1 MKSLF
6 RNKKEKLKSSPE
18 HQRQI
23 RNRIGLILFL
33 FILIVTLL
41 LFNYYQQGLNDW
53 KSIDSNLNIFLLI
66 NLNILLL
73 VTVILLIMRN
83 LVKLVYERRK
93 RKLGFRLKYKLTLA
107 FMLVSS
113 LPMLMFFFI
122 AHGLLKDSLDF
133 WFKGQF
139 SLALKNSSIV
149 VSNLNKREKEDLKVF
164 VQTVAGEYQS
174 FIRAN
179 EISKEPLLDD
189 EWFNKTLNRYRLDGI
204 ALYNSSLVPVQ
215 NWFLEEED
223 SDIWEP
229 LPRELLAQNTLDFPY
244 YLSRKTE
251 NSKISR
257 ALVPL
262 SFNDITYYLEV
273 SKLLTG
279 SDFEDL
285 VTMQSNLANFRNL
298 TLLENPIRANFT
310 TYLLLFTVLIIFGG
324 IWFGYYLAGSIVEPI
339 EILVGGTRRIA
350 KGDLDFQIDLQ
361 VDDEIGMLL
370 DSFNSMTKELL
381 SNRRELAISQEA
393 LIETN
398 KTLEERNVFVE
409 LVLQNIQTGIFS
421 VDNSGYVNG
430 INPYMIRLFQIDP
443 PAVLQKHYL
452 SVLTKEQKK
461 YYEHMN
467 LELTES
473 GQNSVKRDLHLKVDK
488 RMIHVSMELFQ
499 LKNQKGEPLGRLL
512 VVDNLTEIDRST
524 RANAWREVARRIAH
538 EIKNPL
544 TPIQLSTQ
552 RIRRK
557 YLEKVEDPEMM
568 DSCTS
573 TIIREVNGLKKMVNE
588 FSKFARLPEISPSP
602 HNVNEILKD
611 VCDLFQQGLP
621 NGVQLNLIPDPLI
634 PKTLLDAEQMKRVF
648 TNLID
653 NAIAAIGEEG
663 RVDLIS
669 SYYKELKIVTV
680 DVVDNG
686 SGIPSEMMYRIF
698 DPYVTTKKDGT
709 GLGLAI
715 VQQIIS
721 DHGGFI
727 RLKNMEDRGTKFTI
741 ELPA

>member
-1 MKSLF
+1 MLLF

-23 RNRIGLILFL
+23 RNRIGLVFFL

-41 LFNYYQQGLNDW
+41 LFNYYQKGLTDW
-53 KSIDSNLNIFLLI
+53 QSIDSNLNIFLLI

-73 VTVILLIMRN
+73 VTVTLLILRN
-83 LVKLVYERRK
+83 LVKLIYERRR

-107 FMLVSS
+107 FILVSS
-113 LPMLMFFFI
+113 LPLLMFFFI

-149 VSNLNKREKEDLKVF
+149 VSNLNKQQHADLKAYVKY
-164 VQTVAGEYQS
+164 VSHDYLQ
-174 FIRAN
+174 
-179 EISKEPLLDD
+179 LLEGTKSPNLVEEHSD
-189 EWFNKTLNRYRLDGI
+189 WFSEMLKRYRLDGI
-204 ALYNSSLVPVQ
+204 TLYNASLVPMGS
-215 NWFLEEED
+215 WLASEENKE
-223 SDIWEP
+223 IWEP
-229 LPRELLAQNTLDFPY
+229 LSRELLSQGDKDFPFVFS
-244 YLSRKTE
+244 SR
-251 NSKISR
+251 SDFGKISR
-257 ALVPL
+257 AVMPVQI
-262 SFNDITYYLEV
+262 DKVQYYLEV
-273 SKLLTG
+273 SKILTG
-279 SDFEDL
+279 SDFDDL
-285 VTMQSNLANFRNL
+285 ITMQANLANFRNL

-310 TYLLLFTVLIIFGG
+310 TYLLLFTVLITFGG

-339 EILVGGTRRIA
+339 ETLVEGTRRIS

-370 DSFNSMTKELL
+370 DSFNSMTKELMTH
-381 SNRRELAISQEA
+381 RHELAISQEA

-409 LVLQNIQTGIFS
+409 LVLQNIQTAILS

-443 PAVLQKHYL
+443 PVVLQKHYL

-461 YYEHMN
+461 YFEELN
-467 LELTES
+467 LDLTES
-473 GQNSVKRDLHLKVDK
+473 GQNSIKSDLHIRIEK
-488 RMIHVSMELFQ
+488 RTIHVSMELFQ
-499 LKNQKGEPLGRLL
+499 LKNQQGEPLGRLL

-557 YLEKVEDPEMM
+557 YLEELSEPEML
-568 DSCTS
+568 DNCTS

-588 FSKFARLPEISPSP
+588 FSRFARLPEINSSP
-602 HNVNEILKD
+602 NNINDILKD
-611 VCDLFQQGLP
+611 VCDLFNQGLP
-621 NGVQLNLIPDPLI
+621 SRIKLTLNSDPLV
-634 PKTLLDAEQMKRVF
+634 PKTLLDAEQIKRVF

-653 NAIAAIGEEG
+653 NAVAAISGDGQIELA
-663 RVDLIS
+663 V
-669 SYYKELKIVTV
+669 SYHKVLKIVTV
-680 DVVDNG
+680 DVTDTG
-686 SGIPSEMMYRIF
+686 SGIPGEMMYRVF

-727 RLKNMEDRGTKFTI
+727 RLKNTEAKGTRFSI

>member
-1 MKSLF
+1 MSIFK
-6 RNKKEKLKSSPE
+6 NKKEKLKSSPE

-41 LFNYYQQGLNDW
+41 LFNYYQQGLTDW

-73 VTVILLIMRN
+73 VVVTLLIIRN
-83 LVKLVYERRK
+83 LVKLIYERRR

-107 FMLVSS
+107 FMVVSS

-149 VSNLNKREKEDLKVF
+149 VNNLNKQQHEDLKGF
-164 VQTVAGEYQS
+164 VQTVSDDYLKMLK
-174 FIRAN
+174 
-179 EISKEPLLDD
+179 KEKSPNLT
-189 EWFNKTLNRYRLDGI
+189 ERHSVWFNQTLNRYRLDGI
-204 ALYNSSLVPVQ
+204 TLYNTSLIPVGS
-215 NWFLEEED
+215 WLASED
-223 SDIWEP
+223 HHEIWQP
-229 LPRELLAQNTLDFPY
+229 LSREILSQGDKDFPFVVSNRY
-244 YLSRKTE
+244 DFGR
-251 NSKISR
+251 ISR
-257 ALVPL
+257 AVVP
-262 SFNDITYYLEV
+262 IEIGKVQYYLEV
-273 SKLLTG
+273 SNILTG
-279 SDFEDL
+279 SDFDDL
-285 VTMQSNLANFRNL
+285 ITMQANLANFRNL

-310 TYLLLFTVLIIFGG
+310 TYLVLFTVLITFGG

-339 EILVGGTRRIA
+339 ETLVEGTRRIS

-370 DSFNSMTKELL
+370 DSFNAMTKELMT
-381 SNRRELAISQEA
+381 NRHELAISQEA

-409 LVLQNIQTGIFS
+409 LVLQNIQTAILS

-452 SVLTKEQKK
+452 SVLTKEPKR
-461 YYEHMN
+461 YFEELN

-473 GQNSVKRDLHLKVDK
+473 GQNSVKSDLHIRIDK
-488 RMIHVSMELFQ
+488 RTIHVSMELFQ
-499 LKNQKGEPLGRLL
+499 LKNQQGEPLGRLL

-557 YLEKVEDPEMM
+557 YLEELNDPEML
-568 DSCTS
+568 DNATS

-588 FSKFARLPEISPSP
+588 FSRFARLPEISPSP
-602 HNVNEILKD
+602 NNINDILNE
-611 VCDLFQQGLP
+611 VCDLFNQGLP
-621 NGVQLNLIPDPLI
+621 TRINLNLTTDPHV
-634 PKTLLDAEQMKRVF
+634 PKTLLDSEQIKRVF

-653 NAIAAIGEEG
+653 NAVAAISGDG
-663 RVDLIS
+663 QIDLAV
-669 SYYKELKIVTV
+669 SYQKDLKIVTV
-680 DVVDNG
+680 DVADTG
-686 SGIPSEMMYRIF
+686 SGIPGEMVYRIF
-698 DPYVTTKKDGT
+698 DPYVTTKKEGT

-727 RLKNMEDRGTKFTI
+727 RLKNTEAKGTRFSI

>member
-1 MKSLF
+1 MALF

-33 FILIVTLL
+33 FVLIVTLL
-41 LFNYYQQGLNDW
+41 LFNYYQQGLTDW
-53 KSIDSNLNIFLLI
+53 KSIDANLNIFLLI

-73 VTVILLIMRN
+73 VTVILLIIRN
-83 LVKLVYERRK
+83 LVKLVYERKK

-133 WFKGQF
+133 WFKGQI
-139 SLALKNSSIV
+139 SLAVKNSSIV
-149 VSNLNKREKEDLKVF
+149 VNNLNKRENNDLKVF
-164 VQTVAGEYQS
+164 VQTVANDYKLYLKTKG
-174 FIRAN
+174 
-179 EISKEPLLDD
+179 ISKEPLLDS
-189 EWFNKTLNRYRLDGI
+189 EWFANTINRYRLDGI
-204 ALYNSSLVPVQ
+204 TIYNASLVPVG
-215 NWFLEEED
+215 NWFVDEVNEK
-223 SDIWEP
+223 IWEP
-229 LPRELLAQNTLDFPY
+229 LPREILAQNSVDFPY
-244 YLSRKTE
+244 LLSRKSD
-251 NSKISR
+251 NGKISR
-257 ALVPL
+257 SMVPIQ
-262 SFNDITYYLEV
+262 FNDETFYLEI
-273 SKLLTG
+273 SKILAG

-285 VTMQSNLANFRNL
+285 VIMQANLANFRNL

-339 EILVGGTRRIA
+339 EILVGGTRRIS
-350 KGDLDFQIDLQ
+350 KGDVDFQIDLQ

-393 LIETN
+393 LIDTN

-409 LVLQNIQTGIFS
+409 LVLQNIQTGILS

-461 YYEHMN
+461 YFEQLN
-467 LELTES
+467 QELTDSE
-473 GQNSVKRDLHLKVDK
+473 QTSVKKDLHLKMEK
-488 RMIHVSMELFQ
+488 RTIHVSMELFQ
-499 LKNQKGEPLGRLL
+499 LENQQGEPLGRLL

-552 RIRRK
+552 RIRRQ
-557 YLEKVEDPEMM
+557 YLENIEEPDML
-568 DSCTS
+568 DSATS

-588 FSKFARLPEISPSP
+588 FSKFARLPEIIPSP
-602 HNVNEILKD
+602 NSINDILKD
-611 VCDLFQQGLP
+611 VCDLFNQGLP
-621 NGVQLNLIPDPLI
+621 GRIQLNLIPDPLI

-653 NAIAAIGEEG
+653 NAISAINGDG
-663 RVDLIS
+663 RIDLIS

-686 SGIPSEMMYRIF
+686 SGIPVEMMYRIF
-698 DPYVTTKKDGT
+698 DPYVTTKKEGT

-727 RLKNMEDRGTKFTI
+727 RLKNMEDQGTKFTI

>member
-1 MKSLF
+1 MF
-6 RNKKEKLKSSPE
+6 RLKNKKEKLKSSPE
-18 HQRQI
+18 HQRLI

-33 FILIVTLL
+33 FILIITLL
-41 LFNYYQQGLNDW
+41 IFNYYQQGLTDW

-73 VTVILLIMRN
+73 VTVILLILRN
-83 LVKLVYERRK
+83 LVKLIYERRK

-107 FMLVSS
+107 FMVVSS

-139 SLALKNSSIV
+139 SLALKNSSV
-149 VSNLNKREKEDLKVF
+149 VVGNLMNEQNQNLKAFAGTITEEFLQMKQQNRKFITEKPEYNWYRETMER
-164 VQTVAGEYQS
+164 YQ
-174 FIRAN
+174 
-179 EISKEPLLDD
+179 
-189 EWFNKTLNRYRLDGI
+189 LDGI
-204 ALYNSSLVPVQ
+204 SVYNDALFPIES
-215 NWFLEEED
+215 WFRD
-223 SDIWEP
+223 KNNRAAWEP
-229 LPRELLAQNTLDFPY
+229 LTRDLLNREDSEFPY
-244 YLSRKTE
+244 LFSDKTDFGKTSRVLQPVEVNGKRMYIE
-251 NSKISR
+251 ISR
-257 ALVPL
+257 IL
-262 SFNDITYYLEV
+262 SGAAY
-273 SKLLTG
+273 
-279 SDFEDL
+279 EDL
-285 VTMQSNLANFRNL
+285 ITMQANLANFRSL

-310 TYLLLFTVLIIFGG
+310 TYLILFTVLIIFGG

-339 EILVGGTRRIA
+339 ETLVGGTRRIS

-370 DSFNSMTKELL
+370 DSFNAMTKELMV
-381 SNRRELAISQEA
+381 NRRELAISQEA

-409 LVLQNIQTGIFS
+409 LVLQNIQTGILS
-421 VDNSGYVNG
+421 IDNSGYVNG
-430 INPYMIRLFQIDP
+430 INPYMIQLFQIDP

-452 SVLTKEQKK
+452 SVLTKEQKR
-461 YYEHMN
+461 YFERLN
-467 LELTES
+467 AELS
-473 GQNSVKRDLHLKVDK
+473 DSNQKSVKRDLHLKMD
-488 RMIHVSMELFQ
+488 RRTIHVSMELFQ
-499 LKNQKGEPLGRLL
+499 LRNQKGEPLGRLL

-544 TPIQLSTQ
+544 TPIQLSAE

-557 YLEKVEDPEMM
+557 YLEEIGDATML

-573 TIIREVNGLKKMVNE
+573 TIIREVNALKKMVNE
-588 FSKFARLPEISPSP
+588 FSKFARLPEINPSP
-602 HNVNEILKD
+602 INVNTILEE
-611 VCDLFQQGLP
+611 VCELFRQGLP
-621 NGVQLNLIPDPLI
+621 SRIKLNLSTDPAIPE
-634 PKTLLDAEQMKRVF
+634 TLLDAEQMKRVF

-653 NAIAAIGEEG
+653 NAVAAINGEG
-663 RVDLIS
+663 NIDLFS
-669 SYYKELKIVTV
+669 SYYKDLKIVKI
-680 DVVDNG
+680 DVIDTG
-686 SGIPSEMMYRIF
+686 GGIPAEMMYRIF
-698 DPYVTTKKDGT
+698 DPYVTSKKDGT

-727 RLKNMEDRGTKFTI
+727 RFENTGSGTKFTI